1 MSESATERS
10 ALPRRRV
17 DRKSQIA
24 RIAADLFCER
34 GYYTVGLGEI
44 ATEAGITGPAIYRHF
59 RNKQAIL
66 AYATAELSSAVE
78 DVVSRAART
87 GGSSWS
93 RLDAVVGEVVGLV
106 VERRRSVRL
115 YQWERRYLG
124 PEDHERFTAA
134 IASLVDVVAELLAEV
149 RPRLPPAEHRTLA
162 SAALSGMASLGT
174 HRTPVTARAA
184 TDGLRAIGL
193 GVLVTGLPPR
203 LTTQSA
209 HPAPEPVVGEFG
221 ARRERLLAAALRPIR
236 ERGFHGVTMED
247 IGVTAGISGSSV
259 YRHFPS
265 KADLLAAVYYRAADR
280 LAATTNAAIE
290 NAEEPGEALRELVRA
305 YVGFAFQH
313 SDLAAVYL
321 SEYENLPD
329 DDRHTLRKVQREHVE
344 QWVRL
349 LTAVREHT
357 RGAHA
362 RLVVHAALNI
372 VHDLSMSR
380 RRLTDP
386 VQVEYLVFAALAS

>member
-1 MSESATERS
+1 MSESITEP
-10 ALPRRRV
+10 AAPPRRRG

-66 AYATAELSSAVE
+66 AYATADLSAALERLTSP
-78 DVVSRAART
+78 AART
-87 GGSSWS
+87 GRSPGE
-93 RLDAVVGEVVGLV
+93 RLENIISEVVGLV
-106 VERRRSVRL
+106 VERRRSVQL

-124 PEDHERFTAA
+124 SEDHDRFTAA
-134 IASLVDVVAELLAEV
+134 IAALVDVVAELLGEV
-149 RPRLPPAEHRTLA
+149 RPRLPAADHRTLA
-162 SAALSGMASLGT
+162 SAALSAVASLST
-174 HRTPVTARAA
+174 HRTPLTARAA
-184 TDGLRAIGL
+184 TEGLRAVGL
-193 GVLVTGLPPR
+193 GVLATGLPPR
-203 LTTQSA
+203 LAGEPAQ
-209 HPAPEPVVGEFG
+209 PAPEPAVGEFG
-221 ARRERLLAAALRPIR
+221 SRRERLLAAALRPFR

-247 IGVTAGISGSSV
+247 IGVAAGISGSSV

-280 LAATTNAAIE
+280 LTATTNAAIE
-290 NAEEPGEALRELVRA
+290 NAGEPGAVLRELVRA
-305 YVGFAFQH
+305 YVGFAFEH

-349 LTAVREHT
+349 LTAVRENT

-380 RRLTDP
+380 RRITDSA
-386 VQVEYLVFAALAS
+386 QVEYLVFAALAS